1 MTKQKKGM
9 YDGLGAKGFYRLN
22 ILDHKDGSSEV
33 VGDSGWVQ
41 NNITESGYKNFIIGP
56 MVAANSSVIATAALG
71 TSTASVASTATALV
85 GELSTGRFALV
96 AALTGTKSAQ
106 FTGSLN
112 SGVIGGSS
120 QIANVGLFANST
132 ASAGSMAAGNT
143 YAAST
148 LQTNQ
153 TVSLTYSITFS

>member
-1 MTKQKKGM
+1 MKQLQE
-9 YDGLGAKGFYRLN
+9 GLKAKGFYRLFIHEN
-22 ILDHKDGSSEV
+22 KKGKDAV
-33 VGDSGWVQ
+33 VGDSGWVR
-41 NNITESGYKNFIIGP
+41 NTITESGYKNFIIGP
-56 MVAANSSVIATAALG
+56 MIGANSSVIATAALG
-71 TSTASVASTATALV
+71 TSTIAIASTATALV

-106 FTGSLN
+106 WTGSLN
-112 SGVIGGSS
+112 SSIIGNSS

-132 ASAGSMAAGNT
+132 ASAGSMACGNT

-148 LQTNQ
+148 LLTNQ

>member
-1 MTKQKKGM
+1 MGKLISKSGV
-9 YDGLGAKGFYRLN
+9 KGFFRLN
-22 ILDHKDGSSEV
+22 ILEHKNGKPEI

-41 NNITESGYKNFIIGP
+41 NTITESGYKNFIIGP
-56 MVAANSSVIATAALG
+56 MVGANSSVIATAALG
-71 TSTASVASTATALV
+71 TSTASISSTATALV

-112 SGVIGGSS
+112 SGVIGNSS

-132 ASAGSMAAGNT
+132 ASAGSIAAGNT
-143 YAAST
+143 YTAST
-148 LQTNQ
+148 LLTNQ

>member
-1 MTKQKKGM
+1 MTKKSKVFQ
-9 YDGLGAKGFYRLN
+9 DGLKAKGFFRLN
-22 ILDHKDGSSEV
+22 IVDVSGKKPKV

-41 NNITESGYKNFIIGP
+41 NTITESGYKNFIIGP
-56 MVAANSSVIATAALG
+56 MVAANSSVIASAALG
-71 TSTASVASTATALV
+71 TATASVASTATALV
-85 GELSTGRFALV
+85 GELSTGRFAVV

-120 QIANVGLFANST
+120 QIADVGLFAAST
-132 ASAGSMAAGNT
+132 ASAGSMGFGNT

-153 TVSLTYSITFS
+153 TVSLTYSVTFS